1 LLATLRKHRWI
12 GWAMVVYSLSVAV
25 ATVYGRYHFAVD
37 AVAGI
42 GVSLVALV
50 VVRVHRDKPA
60 D

>member
-1 LLATLRKHRWI
+1 MTDSEVRARV
-12 GWAMVVYSLSVAV
+12 AMVAYSLSVAV

-50 VVRVHRDKPA
+50 VVRLHPDKP
-60 D
+60 